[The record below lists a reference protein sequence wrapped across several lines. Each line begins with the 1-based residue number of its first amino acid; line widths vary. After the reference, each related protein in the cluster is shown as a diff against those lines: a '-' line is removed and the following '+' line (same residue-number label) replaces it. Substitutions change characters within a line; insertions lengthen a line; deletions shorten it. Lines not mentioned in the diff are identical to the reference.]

1 MMENVVVGF
10 SSDNGG
16 PLDHANNAPFRG
28 GKHTL
33 WEGGVRTEAFLWS
46 PLLPAARRGT
56 KWDGIMHISD
66 WWATYLGA
74 AGATPPADTGP
85 RAPDA
90 KNLWPAI
97 LSGGQSPR
105 TEVVHMVH

>member
-1 MMENVVVGF
+1 M
-10 SSDNGG
+10 
-16 PLDHANNAPFRG
+16 
-28 GKHTL
+28 
-33 WEGGVRTEAFLWS
+33 RTEAFLWS
-46 PLLPAARRGT
+46 PLLPAAQRGT

-66 WWATYLGA
+66 WWATYLAA
-74 AGATPPADTGP
+74 AGATPSADTGP

-105 TEVVHMVH
+105 TEVVHMVHNEQYCATHAFLLLEPSCLFFRADAE

>member
-1 MMENVVVGF
+1 M
-10 SSDNGG
+10 
-16 PLDHANNAPFRG
+16 
-28 GKHTL
+28 
-33 WEGGVRTEAFLWS
+33 RTEAFLWS

-66 WWATYLGA
+66 WWATYLAA

-105 TEVVHMVH
+105 TEVVHMVHNEQYCATHAFLLLEPSCLFFRADAE